1 MKLKGKLIST
11 YLIIALFIVIVA
23 VVALFS
29 LNQVNQN
36 SKEMYHN
43 RVVPLTIIVELANL
57 TENTRVQMLSA
68 VLNENPQLT
77 ENAKANMEKITELIQ
92 DYRALVLTEAGEQAI
107 TQFETDWNAFTTIV
121 ESNIQLVNNS
131 DYSAA
136 LDGLRVG
143 GVAFEASQENLMV
156 LKDRNISLT
165 EELNNSNYSTFK
177 TSQFILFI
185 VTVIALI
192 VAVIIGIVVGS
203 RIANATSSVS
213 ERLMDIASGDLTKTP
228 LVARRKDE
236 IGILITTTNDMQQD
250 LQNVISEIHLA
261 SSTLSSQSEQL
272 SQSAEQVKVG
282 SEQIATTMQELA
294 NGTEVQATSASDISQ
309 MMDGFTQAI
318 QNSDDSS
325 KAIVKDSQQVTL
337 GAEDGQRLM
346 ELSVNKMQDIDAI
359 VKASV
364 QRVQGLDDKTNEIT
378 SLVEVIQSIADQT
391 NLLALNAAI
400 EAARAGEQ
408 GKGFAVVADE
418 VRKLAEQVSHSVG
431 EITDIVVAIQE
442 ESHSV
447 VTTLE
452 KGYKEVIEGTE
463 QVQQTGEK
471 FKEITKGIHAMVEK
485 VTHISQNLS
494 QVSNNSQQINAS
506 VQEIASVSEESAAGV
521 EETAAS
527 AEESV
532 SSMEEVVAS
541 SQHLAVIATN
551 LENAVSKF
559 RTESEENKSI

>member
-107 TQFETDWNAFTTIV
+107 TQFEYDWNAFTTIV
-121 ESNIQLVNNS
+121 DSNIQLVNNGN
-131 DYSAA
+131 YLAA
-136 LDGLRVG
+136 LDGLKAG
-143 GVAFEASQENLMV
+143 GIAFEASQENLMV
-156 LKDRNISLT
+156 LKDRNITLT
-165 EELNNSNYSTFK
+165 EELNNANYSTFI
-177 TSQFILFI
+177 TSQYILFFVAI
-185 VTVIALI
+185 IALI
-192 VAVIIGIVVGS
+192 VAVIIGVVMGS
-203 RIANATSSVS
+203 RIANATSRVTN
-213 ERLMDIASGDLTKTP
+213 RLVAISSGDLTNPP
-228 LVARRKDE
+228 LVAHRQDE
-236 IGILITTTNDMQQD
+236 IGILINTTNEMQTD

-294 NGTEVQATSASDISQ
+294 NGAEVQATSASDISQ
-309 MMDGFTQAI
+309 LMDNFTHVI
-318 QNSDDSS
+318 QNSDQSS
-325 KAIVKDSQQVTL
+325 QEIVKDSEQMTH
-337 GAEDGQRLM
+337 GAEDGQHLM
-346 ELSVNKMQDIDAI
+346 QLSVNKMKDIDGI
-359 VKASV
+359 VKGSV
-364 QRVQGLDDKTNEIT
+364 QRVKGLDEKTNEIST
-378 SLVEVIQSIADQT
+378 LVEVIRSIADQT

-431 EITDIVVAIQE
+431 EITNIVVAIQE

-447 VTTLE
+447 VKALE
-452 KGYKEVIEGTE
+452 NGYQEVADGTE
-463 QVQQTGEK
+463 QIQQTGEK
-471 FKEITKGIHAMVEK
+471 FTEITEGIHAMVERVK
-485 VTHISQNLS
+485 VISKNLAL
-494 QVSNNSQQINAS
+494 VSSNGQQINGS

-551 LENAVSKF
+551 LADAVSKF
-559 RTESEENKSI
+559 RTEAKE

>member
-23 VVALFS
+23 VMALFS

-131 DYSAA
+131 NYSAA
-136 LDGLRVG
+136 LDGLRAG
-143 GVAFEASQENLMV
+143 GVAFEASQEKLMV

-177 TSQFILFI
+177 TSQYILFFVAI
-185 VTVIALI
+185 IALI
-192 VAVIIGIVVGS
+192 VAVIIGVVMGS
-203 RIANATSSVS
+203 RIANATSRVTN
-213 ERLMDIASGDLTKTP
+213 RLVAISSGDLTKPP
-228 LVARRKDE
+228 LVAHRQDE
-236 IGILITTTNDMQQD
+236 IGILINTTNEMQTD

-294 NGTEVQATSASDISQ
+294 NGAEVQATSASDISQ
-309 MMDGFTQAI
+309 LMDNFTHVI
-318 QNSDDSS
+318 QNSDQSS
-325 KAIVKDSQQVTL
+325 QEIVKDSEQMTH
-337 GAEDGQRLM
+337 GAEDGQHLM
-346 ELSVNKMQDIDAI
+346 QLSVNKMKDIDGI
-359 VKASV
+359 VKGSV
-364 QRVQGLDDKTNEIT
+364 QRVKGLDEKTNEIST
-378 SLVEVIQSIADQT
+378 LVEVIRSIADQT

-431 EITDIVVAIQE
+431 EITNIVVAIQE

-447 VTTLE
+447 VKALE
-452 KGYKEVIEGTE
+452 NGYQEVADGTE
-463 QVQQTGEK
+463 QIQQTGEK
-471 FKEITKGIHAMVEK
+471 FTEITEGIHAMVERVK
-485 VTHISQNLS
+485 VISKNLAL
-494 QVSNNSQQINAS
+494 VSSNGQQINGS
-506 VQEIASVSEESAAGV
+506 VQEIASVSQQSAAGV

-559 RTESEENKSI
+559 RTESDENKSI